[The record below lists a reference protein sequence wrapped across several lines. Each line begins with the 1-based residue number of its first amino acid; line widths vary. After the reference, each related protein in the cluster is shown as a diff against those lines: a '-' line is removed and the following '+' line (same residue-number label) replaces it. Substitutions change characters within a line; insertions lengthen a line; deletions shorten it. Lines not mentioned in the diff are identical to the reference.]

1 MAHSLLVYSS
11 PLEQFGATFSAR
23 HFTKKQKVISAKR
36 AQDIVV
42 TKDTGCDAR
51 RQSLGMTGYKYLFHL
66 SCQF

>member
-1 MAHSLLVYSS
+1 MIYSS
-11 PLEQFGATFSAR
+11 SLEQFGATFCAR

-51 RQSLGMTGYKYLFHL
+51 RQSLEMTGYK
-66 SCQF
+66 

>member
-1 MAHSLLVYSS
+1 MKKKVHSLLIYSS
-11 PLEQFGATFSAR
+11 SLEQFGATFCAR

-51 RQSLGMTGYKYLFHL
+51 RQSLEMTGYK
-66 SCQF
+66 